1 MWKALNVPKYPL
13 KIKQQSENHE
23 GTRTR
28 ADVNK
33 RPYDIGRSTLTK
45 KTCVSD
51 AIRLWN
57 LSPDSIKESKTVYKA
72 KTEIRRFVKTLPI

>member
-1 MWKALNVPKYPL
+1 MESTKCAKIPL

-23 GTRTR
+23 RTRTR
-28 ADVNK
+28 ADVKK
-33 RPYDIGRSTLTK
+33 RPCEIGRTTLTK

-57 LSPDSIKESKTVYKA
+57 LSPDGIKESETVYKA
-72 KTEIRRFVKTLPI
+72 KTEIKRFVKTLPM